1 MLIMARSFQEAL
13 QHAAN
18 LIYLL
23 LALGFQVNFSKSEPQ
38 LLQVLEFLGFQISSI
53 AMTLEL
59 PTDKVHRTLTTCRNL
74 IDQRQGTARRL
85 ASILELIS
93 SAALSILPAFRSS
106 IGGFVL
112 VALAP
117 GRAQR
122 ALYSS
127 ASSRPG
133 HADGCSINSRLGSSQ
148 WSSPFIRTLD
158 TGGEAHSYQLLGT
171 TGSLLW
177 STITSKGS

>member
-1 MLIMARSFQEAL
+1 MARSFQEPL

-18 LIYLL
+18 LIHLL
-23 LALGFQVNFSKSEPQ
+23 LSLGFQVNFSKSEPQ
-38 LLQVLEFLGFQISSI
+38 LLQVFEFLGFQISSI

-59 PTDKVHRTLTTCRNL
+59 PTDKVHQTLTTCQSL
-74 IDQRQGTARRL
+74 IAQRQGTARRL
-85 ASILELIS
+85 ASTLELIS
-93 SAALSILPAFRSS
+93 SALSILPDFLSS

-112 VALAP
+112 VASAP
-117 GRAQR
+117 GGVQR

-133 HADGCSINSRLGSSQ
+133 HADGCSINSRLGSSL
-148 WSSPFIRTLD
+148 WSSPCIRTLD

-171 TGSLLW
+171 AGSLLF
-177 STITSKGS
+177 TITSKGS